1 MEEYDIIIIGAGPA
15 GLTAG
20 LYAGREG
27 QKTLLLDKGLVGGL
41 GLEVPIM
48 ENYPGFEIV
57 NGTQLINKMKKQTEK
72 VCKIQHLEEVNTITP
87 INKTPYNFQIITT
100 KSEYYAKSIILAT
113 GSKRKKLNIP
123 GEKEYLGRGI
133 SYCATCDGPFFKD
146 KNIFI
151 VGGGNSAVQEA
162 IYLKQIGCN
171 VTLVHRRDTLRADKY
186 LQDKLHENRINIL
199 YNSQIKEIQGEIFV
213 NNTIIEHEQDIIEKP
228 IDGVF
233 IAIGDE
239 PANKLAEELDLE
251 LDDKGYIITDKEQK
265 TNLKHVYAAGDVTG
279 GIKQWVVSCG
289 EGAVASSVAH
299 KEII

>member
-72 VCKIQHLEEVNTITP
+72 VCKIQTLEEVTTITP
-87 INKTPYNFQIITT
+87 INKTPYNFQIITS

-186 LQDKLHENRINIL
+186 LQDKLHENKINIL

-213 NNTIIEHEQDIIEKP
+213 NNTIIEQEENIIEKP

-251 LDDKGYIITDKEQK
+251 LDDNGYIITDKEQK